1 MLRILGGA
9 LLLAAIGCTHR
20 LVPSTYPVHPD
31 KIPALTA
38 GGPLE
43 VVNGVT
49 EIREVF
55 LASRMGHEYLG
66 DLMAWTSTAVQ
77 LLSGELQNRGFSVD
91 HRAPRTLTLEVS
103 DAKLLFGFATIRCI
117 VVLDVTSSDG
127 KSWSVEG
134 SNASPGT
141 IYRACDGAITR
152 AIEAFL
158 SVPGVKEY
166 LAAADS

>member
-1 MLRILGGA
+1 VRRILGGA

-38 GGPLE
+38 GAPLAIF
-43 VVNGVT
+43 NGIT

-77 LLSGELQNRGFSVD
+77 LLSGELQNRSFSVLSQKFVVSFGESSGPLTR
-91 HRAPRTLTLEVS
+91 RADPGNSRRVFEEVQRS
-103 DAKLLFGFATIRCI
+103 QGVGGPAKVCANF
-117 VVLDVTSSDG
+117 
-127 KSWSVEG
+127 
-134 SNASPGT
+134 
-141 IYRACDGAITR
+141 
-152 AIEAFL
+152 
-158 SVPGVKEY
+158 
-166 LAAADS
+166 